1 MLKNSLSLQ
10 LAVFL
15 AVVAAVTGALS
26 FVYSE
31 AIPYLHNEFPSI
43 RRVHDERPY
52 VINSLLSFA
61 SLLLSFFTF
70 VRFSAFKRG
79 LKSGFGDFSQLND
92 VISHAEFSS
101 DSGVFYLDANQQIL
115 SASPLALRLTAA
127 EAAADLLGKRCDE
140 VFSPKLCRLL
150 EELQDKAT
158 TTRRPAA
165 VEISDW
171 SPYSSNTLG
180 PIKVIATPSYQDGRF
195 LGFAIVLRSKTELRL
210 AEVSA
215 IMHQQN
221 YQVLFDSLQVGVAVF
236 RPAVASDGG
245 PDGYVTEANASF
257 RRLFE
262 GLPLPYTEPAS
273 VVWPSFLEQ
282 DRLREGVSQVLAGAS
297 SFKCELFSPLV
308 GKHFEVELVPMPA
321 GKVLAMVADQTDV
334 RIHEQQVLA
343 LNDQLQR
350 NLAQQSNYLRCVLDD
365 IEHFHRA
372 TADVAEAQLDR
383 VCHATSTIPD
393 APSDVSEACCELY
406 RVLNQVGRYHAAV
419 NLPYH
424 DNSLVHPT
432 DVVFRLLE
440 PLSNRYPHITFS
452 LGGLPAVVASHEV
465 LAIIIE
471 QLMVSLANLPVE
483 AADGAARI
491 IVGGQ
496 SDFLSTGIYV
506 AGWGFDFTPLF
517 IEIPETEQPL
527 DWTVTSDLDLAVV
540 RRMVTEHGGSLS
552 LGPTDDGLGAKLSFT
567 VGTPT

>member
-70 VRFSAFKRG
+70 VRFTAFKRG

-92 VISHAEFSS
+92 VITYAEFSS
-101 DSGVFYLDANQQIL
+101 DSGVFYLDENLKVL
-115 SASPLALRLTAA
+115 SASQLALRLTSA
-127 EAAADLLGKRCDE
+127 EAAADILGKRCDE
-140 VFSPKLCRLL
+140 VFSEKFCRLL
-150 EELQDKAT
+150 EELEDKAT

-171 SPYSSNTLG
+171 SPYCSNTMG
-180 PIKVIATPSYQDGRF
+180 PIKVIATPSYLDGRF

-210 AEVSA
+210 AEESA
-215 IMHQQN
+215 ILHQQN
-221 YQVLFDSLQVGVAVF
+221 YQVLFDSLQIGVAVF

-273 VVWPSFLEQ
+273 VVWPSFVEQ

-297 SFKCELFSPLV
+297 SFRCELFSPLV

-321 GKVLAMVADQTDV
+321 GRVLAMVTDQTDV

-350 NLAQQSNYLRCVLDD
+350 NLAQQREYLHCVLDD
-365 IEHFHRA
+365 ITHFHEA
-372 TADVAEAQLDR
+372 AADVVEAQLDR
-383 VCHATSTIPD
+383 VCQVAPNIPG
-393 APSDVSEACCELY
+393 AASGVSEACSELY
-406 RVLNQVGRYHAAV
+406 RVQNQVGRYHAAIT
-419 NLPYH
+419 LPYRE
-424 DNSLVHPT
+424 NSLVYPAE
-432 DVVFRLLE
+432 VVTRLLE
-440 PLSNRYPHITFS
+440 ALSNRYPNIVFN
-452 LGGLPAVVASHEV
+452 LGSLPAVVASHEV
-465 LAIIIE
+465 LASIIE
-471 QLMVSLANLPVE
+471 QLMVSLANLPVAGE
-483 AADGAARI
+483 AAARI
-491 IVGGQ
+491 EVGGQ
-496 SDFLSTGIYV
+496 GDFLSTGIYV
-506 AGWGFDFTPLF
+506 AAWGLDFTPLF
-517 IEIPETEQPL
+517 IEIPETAQPL
-527 DWTVTSDLDLAVV
+527 DWTMTSDLDLAVV

-552 LGPTDDGLGAKLSFT
+552 LGPTEDRRGAKLIFT
-567 VGTPT
+567 VGAPT